1 MNKNRIRLQLAPDV
15 SSLLIKLA
23 KETGESPT
31 RFVVRMIF
39 EHNSQSSGEARY
51 DKGQS
56 KAKM

>member
-15 SSLLIKLA
+15 SSQLIKLA

-51 DKGQS
+51 GKNYSQE
-56 KAKM
+56 KV